1 MLSIYLYAL
10 DTMADW
16 ETGHIMAELGSKR
29 FFKDGAPKLS
39 VKVCALSKEPVKTM
53 GGLTITPDCALDE
66 IAMDDK
72 SVLLLPG
79 ATAWSEQKHGAAVQ
93 KAAELLSCGGTVAA
107 ICGATLA
114 LAHAGLLDK
123 RPHTSNGT
131 GFLEMFCPTY
141 KGKDFYV
148 DLPAVADGNLIT
160 ASATG
165 SLMWAKL
172 IIEKLDV
179 FKPQTLEAWFAY
191 FSAGKAEDFFALMQS
206 LRQ

>member
-1 MLSIYLYAL
+1 MLSIYLY
-10 DTMADW
+10 
-16 ETGHIMAELGSKR
+16 
-29 FFKDGAPKLS
+29 
-39 VKVCALSKEPVKTM
+39 
-53 GGLTITPDCALDE
+53 ALDE

-93 KAAELLSCGGTVAA
+93 KAAELLSCEGTVCA

-123 RPHTSNGT
+123 RPHTSNGA
-131 GFLEMFCPTY
+131 GFLEMFCPAY

-165 SLMWAKL
+165 SLAWAKL
-172 IIEKLDV
+172 IIENLGV
-179 FKPQTLEAWFAY
+179 FMPQTLEAWFAY

-206 LRQ
+206 LQAEKE